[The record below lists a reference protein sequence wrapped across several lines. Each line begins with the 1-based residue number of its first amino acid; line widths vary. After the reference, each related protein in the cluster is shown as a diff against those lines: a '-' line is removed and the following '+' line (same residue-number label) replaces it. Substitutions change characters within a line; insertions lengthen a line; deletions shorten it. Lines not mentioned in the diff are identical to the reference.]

1 MTGQH
6 GPVSTDGTAEELAP
20 AEPVSPPSTRFRLAW
35 RVLLVVA
42 AVVLVVLFRH
52 RIAEWWDGLVGVAW
66 KWVLLAAVL
75 QLVSMQ
81 ALVQQQRVLLRAGG
95 GDASLGAATSTIYAG
110 NTISASLPFAG
121 AAASAA
127 YTYRRLH
134 ALGNSTALVGWV
146 LAVSGIA
153 ATASLAVVLA
163 VGSAMTGSVAGAL
176 GAFVATAAGVLP
188 VLGIVLAFRH
198 ARTRAWLVTVMSRI
212 ARLLGRWV
220 PALRSGRVEQQID
233 DFLTSLG
240 GFRLGVPAASA
251 AWLLALA
258 NWVLD
263 TACLALA
270 LQAVGAPIP
279 WQGLVLAWAAGALV
293 SSARLTP
300 GGIGVVETA
309 LASAL
314 VASGLPASQ
323 AVPAVLV
330 YRLVSLWLLVAIG
343 AVFLLVGSTR
353 SRRGTAA
360 AAG

>member
-1 MTGQH
+1 MSG
-6 GPVSTDGTAEELAP
+6 DGTAEHAP
-20 AEPVSPPSTRFRLAW
+20 PALPDDPPRPARAARFQA
-35 RVLLVVA
+35 VLRIVLVVVG
-42 AVVLVVLFRH
+42 VVLVVLFRH

-66 KWVLLAAVL
+66 KWVLLAAVV

-81 ALVQQQRVLLRAGG
+81 TLVQQLRILLRAGG
-95 GDASLGAATSTIYAG
+95 GGASPGAATSTIYAG
-110 NTISASLPFAG
+110 NTNSATLPFAG

-134 ALGNSTALVGWV
+134 ALGNAPALIGWV

-188 VLGIVLAFRH
+188 VVGIVLAFRH
-198 ARTRAWLVTVMSRI
+198 GPTRAALVRVVSRVV
-212 ARLLGRWV
+212 RRLGRWV
-220 PALRSGRVEQQID
+220 PALRTGSVDEKVD

-240 GFRLGVPAASA
+240 SYRIGTAAA
-251 AWLLALA
+251 AGAGLLALA

-270 LQAVGAPIP
+270 LEAVGAPVP

-300 GGIGVVETA
+300 GGVGVVEAA

-330 YRLVSLWLLVAIG
+330 YRLVSLWLLLAIG
-343 AVFLLVGSTR
+343 AVFLLAGSGA
-353 SRRGTAA
+353 SRRAARQTA
-360 AAG
+360 G

>member
-1 MTGQH
+1 
-6 GPVSTDGTAEELAP
+6 
-20 AEPVSPPSTRFRLAW
+20 
-35 RVLLVVA
+35 VLA

-81 ALVQQQRVLLRAGG
+81 CLAQQQRILLRAGG
-95 GDASLGAATSTIYAG
+95 GSVSHGAATSTVYAG
-110 NTISASLPFAG
+110 NTISATLPFAG

-134 ALGNSTALVGWV
+134 ALGNAPALIGWA

-153 ATASLAVVLA
+153 ATATLAVVLA

-176 GAFVATAAGVLP
+176 GAFVATAVGVLP
-188 VLGIVLAFRH
+188 VVGIVLTFRLGP
-198 ARTRAWLVTVMSRI
+198 TRAVLVRLVSGV

-220 PALRSGRVEQQID
+220 PALRTGPVEEKVEH
-233 DFLTSLG
+233 FLTSLG
-240 GFRLGVPAASA
+240 SYRLRPPAAA
-251 AWLLALA
+251 GAGLLALA

-270 LQAVGAPIP
+270 LEAVGAPVP

-330 YRLVSLWLLVAIG
+330 YRLVSLWLLVVIG
-343 AVFLLVGSTR
+343 ALFLLAGSGAG
-353 SRRGTAA
+353 RRDARATSA
-360 AAG
+360 

>member
-1 MTGQH
+1 
-6 GPVSTDGTAEELAP
+6 VVDDGAALDGA
-20 AEPVSPPSTRFRLAW
+20 SPPRRPRRLQAVL
-35 RVLLVVA
+35 RVLLVLA

-66 KWVLLAAVL
+66 KWVALAAAV

-81 ALVQQQRVLLRAGG
+81 CLAQQQRILLRAGG
-95 GDASLGAATSTIYAG
+95 GDISHGAATSTIYAG

-134 ALGNSTALVGWV
+134 ALGNAPALIGWA

-188 VLGIVLAFRH
+188 VVGIVLAFRH
-198 ARTRAWLVTVMSRI
+198 ARTRTALVRVVSRV

-220 PALRSGRVEQQID
+220 PVLRTGPVEQQVEG
-233 DFLTSLG
+233 FLTSLG
-240 GFRLGVPAASA
+240 SYRLGVPAATGA
-251 AWLLALA
+251 GLLALA

-263 TACLALA
+263 TVCLALA
-270 LQAVGAPIP
+270 LQAVGAPVP

-300 GGIGVVETA
+300 GGIGVVEAA

-323 AVPAVLV
+323 AVPAVVV

-343 AVFLLVGSTR
+343 AVFLLVGSGAN
-353 SRRGTAA
+353 RRRTAEA
-360 AAG
+360 PLSS

>member
-1 MTGQH
+1 
-6 GPVSTDGTAEELAP
+6 
-20 AEPVSPPSTRFRLAW
+20 
-35 RVLLVVA
+35 VVA
-42 AVVLVVLFRH
+42 LAALGVLFRH
-52 RIAEWWDGLVGVAW
+52 RIAEWWDGLIGVAW
-66 KWVLLAAVL
+66 KWVLLAAVV

-81 ALVQQQRVLLRAGG
+81 ALVHQLRLLLRTGG
-95 GDASLGAATSTIYAG
+95 GGVSLGAATSTIYAG
-110 NTISASLPFAG
+110 NTISACLPFAG

-146 LAVSGIA
+146 LAIAGIA

-163 VGSAMTGSVAGAL
+163 VGSAMTGSVAGAV
-176 GAFVATAAGVLP
+176 GAFLATAAGVLP
-188 VLGIVLAFRH
+188 VVGIVLAFRH
-198 ARTRAWLVTVMSRI
+198 ARTRAWLVTVLARG

-220 PALRSGRVEQQID
+220 PALRNGRVDRQIE
-233 DFLTSLG
+233 DFLDSLG
-240 GFRLGVPAASA
+240 GFRLGLPAAGA

-270 LQAVGAPIP
+270 LRAVGAPIP

-314 VASGLPASQ
+314 VASGLPVSQ

-343 AVFLLVGSTR
+343 AVFLLAGSSD
-353 SRRGTAA
+353 SRDGTAA
-360 AAG
+360 AD

>member
-1 MTGQH
+1 MSG
-6 GPVSTDGTAEELAP
+6 DGTADRVAVAP
-20 AEPVSPPSTRFRLAW
+20 EDPGPSPSRRPVVQ
-35 RVLLVVA
+35 VLLR
-42 AVVLVVLFRH
+42 VVLVLAVVVLVALFRH

-66 KWVLLAAVL
+66 KWVLLAAVV

-81 ALVQQQRVLLRAGG
+81 CLVQQQRVLLRAGG
-95 GDASLGAATSTIYAG
+95 GGVPLGAATSTIYAG

-121 AAASAA
+121 AAASVG

-134 ALGNSTALVGWV
+134 ALGNSPALVSWA

-153 ATASLAVVLA
+153 ATATLAAVLA
-163 VGSAMTGSVAGAL
+163 FGSAMTGSVAGAV
-176 GAFVATAAGVLP
+176 GAFLATAAGVLP
-188 VLGIVLAFRH
+188 VLGIVLTFRH
-198 ARTRAWLVTVMSRI
+198 ARTRAWLVRLASRV

-220 PALRSGRVEQQID
+220 PALRDGPVEGKIE

-240 GFRLGVPAASA
+240 SFRLGLPAATGA
-251 AWLLALA
+251 GLFALA

-263 TACLALA
+263 VACLALA
-270 LQAVGAPIP
+270 LEAVGAPVP
-279 WQGLVLAWAAGALV
+279 WQGLVLAWAAGALA

-343 AVFLLVGSTR
+343 AVFLLAGSGAG
-353 SRRGTAA
+353 RRTARDTT
-360 AAG
+360 G